1 MMPVAV
7 MVTLVPG
14 QLESVRD
21 SSNKTTDSA
30 TLNGSPKPFHHR
42 RRHCPS
48 ACNARCSQ
56 NWRNKIC
63 NKDCN
68 ICCDKCNCV
77 PSGTGQ
83 ETRSEC
89 PCYANLVDSKTGKLK
104 CP

>member
-1 MMPVAV
+1 MGFPKHVII
-7 MVTLVPG
+7 L
-14 QLESVRD
+14 
-21 SSNKTTDSA
+21 A
-30 TLNGSPKPFHHR
+30 TLLLTALLMVADAQPAPKID
-42 RRHCPS
+42 CPS

>member
-1 MMPVAV
+1 MAYSKPVIILAALLLTAIV
-7 MVTLVPG
+7 IATDAQSTL
-14 QLESVRD
+14 QID
-21 SSNKTTDSA
+21 
-30 TLNGSPKPFHHR
+30 
-42 RRHCPS
+42 CPS
-48 ACNARCSQ
+48 ACNARCSK

-68 ICCDKCNCV
+68 ICCEKCNCV

-83 ETRSEC
+83 ETRNEC